1 MKPAICP
8 LPHKSIKVKY
18 NLSGPITFNSL
29 DNTIPSPEFNIN
41 NNQWKKNVH
50 LWKLMGEAQD

>member
-8 LPHKSIKVKY
+8 LARKSIKVKY

-29 DNTIPSPEFNIN
+29 DNTIPAPEFDIN
-41 NNQWKKNVH
+41 NNQWEKTFH
-50 LWKLMGEAQD
+50 L